1 MSNHLAIA
9 TVTAT
14 LQRLLQSAIQRDVD
28 GARVT
33 TLKPNSIGSSTPE
46 SGINLFLYQVAPN
59 SALRNGDTAAFRSK
73 KGPVR
78 RQSSLDLYYMLSAYG
93 NDTELEPQRLLGSI
107 VRTLSDKTV
116 LTADMIQGAISDAAF
131 LTDSDLTTQPQ
142 QITINPVEMDTDELS
157 KVWSTFFQAPYSL
170 SLVYKVMAVVIDGE
184 ASTQRALPVREAS
197 FGGIMPFPH
206 QPMIE
211 KVLAQTGAQSP
222 IDADSS
228 IRILG
233 KQLRGQRTLVKVGTA
248 EIVPQ
253 SVSYTEIVLSLKEVP
268 HKALRAGIQTTQVLH
283 YSSDRAPTAQTA
295 IAQTATA
302 QTASRQKQV
311 VPVISNALPFV
322 LRPTL
327 TSVQVADVEGID
339 DDPRTGTLQV
349 STQLSVGSEQRVV
362 IALNEWSVETPT
374 TYLFE
379 APPRQ
384 ADANSLVIPFDGVKP
399 GDYLI
404 RLQIDGA
411 DSLLGVDTDPNSKT
425 FNWFNSP
432 RVIIE

>member
-116 LTADMIQGAISDAAF
+116 LTPDMINGAIADAAF
-131 LTDSDLTTQPQ
+131 LTNSDLTAQTQ

-233 KQLRGQRTLVKVGTA
+233 KQLQGQHTLVKVGTT

-253 SVSYTEIVLSLKEVP
+253 SVSYTEIVLSLKDVP
-268 HKALRAGIQTTQVLH
+268 HTALRAGIQTTQVLH
-283 YSSDRAPTAQTA
+283 YSSDQAPS
-295 IAQTATA
+295 AQTATA
-302 QTASRQKQV
+302 QTASRQRQV

-327 TSVQVADVEGID
+327 TSVQVTDVDGID

-349 STQLSVGSEQRVV
+349 STQLPVGAEQRVV

-384 ADANSLVIPFDGVKP
+384 ADTHSLVIPFDGVKP

>member
-33 TLKPNSIGSSTPE
+33 TLKPNNIGSSTPE
-46 SGINLFLYQVAPN
+46 SGINVFLYQVTPN

-93 NDTELEPQRLLGSI
+93 NETELEPQRLLGSI

-116 LTADMIQGAISDAAF
+116 LTPDMINGAIADAAF
-131 LTDSDLTTQPQ
+131 LTDSDLTAQPQ

-184 ASTQRALPVREAS
+184 ASAQRALPVREAR

-211 KVLAQTGAQSP
+211 KVLAQTGAQTP
-222 IDADSS
+222 IDADTS

-233 KQLRGQRTLVKVGTA
+233 RQLQGPRTCVKVGAT
-248 EIVPQ
+248 EIVPK
-253 SVSYTEIVLSLKEVP
+253 SVSYTEIVLSLQDAPRES
-268 HKALRAGIQTTQVLH
+268 LRAGIQTTQVLH
-283 YSSDRAPTAQTA
+283 YSSDPPPSA
-295 IAQTATA
+295 
-302 QTASRQKQV
+302 QKQSTQKQSGQKAI
-311 VPVISNALPFV
+311 VPVTSNAQPFV

-327 TSVQVADVEGID
+327 TAVQVADVEGID
-339 DDPRTGTLQV
+339 DDPRTGTLTI
-349 STQLSVGSEQRVV
+349 STQLPVGAAQRAV

-384 ADANSLVIPFDGVKP
+384 ADTHSLVIPFDGVKP

-411 DSLLGVDTDPNSKT
+411 DSLLRVDTDPNSKT

-432 RVIIE
+432 RVTIE